1 MPFVPVPNT
10 VLAEVRMLF
19 SSQKIENT
27 LWFDLGVT
35 PAPTDMNALANG
47 LASWWVNDYS
57 PLVSIGVQLREVVV
71 TDMSSATGPQVSFTP
86 VTPAFGLNTS
96 AVKPSN
102 AAAVVSFRTASRGR
116 SFRGRN
122 YIPGLTQDTLAGD
135 TLQTAFIADAIE
147 AYEQLLPGGTAEFP
161 GTWVVASRFHGVDS
175 DGHPIPRTTGIAT
188 PVTNVVIVD
197 NVVDSQR
204 RRLPGRGQ

>member
-10 VLAEVRMLF
+10 VLAEIRMLF

-35 PAPTDMNALANG
+35 PAPTDMLALANG
-47 LASWWVNDYS
+47 LSSWWINEYA

-71 TDMSSATGPQVSFTP
+71 TDMSSATGPQVSFSP
-86 VTPAFGLNTS
+86 ATPAFGANTS

-102 AAAVVSFRTASRGR
+102 AAATVSFRTASRGR

-122 YIPGLTQDTLAGD
+122 YIPGLTQDTLNGD
-135 TLQTAFIADAIE
+135 TLQTAFMNDAVD
-147 AYEQLLPGGTAEFP
+147 AYEQLLPAGTAEIV
-161 GTWVVASRFHGVDS
+161 GTWVIASRFHGVDS
-175 DGHPIPRTTGIAT
+175 DKKPIPRTTGIAT
-188 PVTNVVIVD
+188 PVTSVVIVD

>member
-1 MPFVPVPNT
+1 MPFVPVPQT

-19 SSQKIENT
+19 ASQKIENT

-35 PAPTDMNALANG
+35 PGPTDMLALANG
-47 LASWWVNDYS
+47 LVSWWINDYA

-71 TDMSSATGPQVSFTP
+71 TDESSATGPQVSFSPT
-86 VTPAFGLNTS
+86 TPAFGANTS

-102 AAAVVSFRTASRGR
+102 AAATISFRTGSRGR

-122 YIPGLTQDTLAGD
+122 YIPGLTQDTLSGN
-135 TLQTAFIADAIE
+135 TLQNAFMDDAIA

-161 GTWVVASRFHGVDS
+161 GTWVVASRFHGVDA
-175 DGHPIPRTTGIAT
+175 DKKPIPRTTGIAT
-188 PVTNVVIVD
+188 PITNVVIVD
-197 NVVDSQR
+197 NTVDSQR